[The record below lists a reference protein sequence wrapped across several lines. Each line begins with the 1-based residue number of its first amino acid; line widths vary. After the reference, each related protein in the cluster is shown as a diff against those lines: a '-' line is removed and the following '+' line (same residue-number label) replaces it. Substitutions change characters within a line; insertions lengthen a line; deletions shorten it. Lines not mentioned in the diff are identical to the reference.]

1 MFITIEENKR
11 LIRSHKGSLIMEQV
25 EENFYFIND
34 QKIPTEQNV
43 LFDKLEEKNIYEVIR
58 VQQGIPLFLEDHLER
73 FRASAAATGL
83 LLNDSDTALTKRIY
97 QLVSLNHIA
106 NKNIKLILNATK
118 GLLIFFTTSIYPPQD
133 YYLNGMHTTLLKL
146 ERTDPNVKI
155 LRKDYQQAVLAERK
169 KQQAH
174 EVLLVDQT
182 DHVTEGSRSNLFIVK
197 NNALYTSPAKNVLL
211 GIVRKKTL
219 ELCTKLNIEVREET
233 IAVSKL
239 SEIDGAFI
247 TGTGNNILP
256 IKSIGEVLLHS
267 TTNPIIKTL
276 MTEYENL
283 VETYINEHKP
293 VH

>member
-1 MFITIEENKR
+1 
-11 LIRSHKGSLIMEQV
+11 MEQV
-25 EENFYFIND
+25 EETFYFINN
-34 QKIPTEQNV
+34 QKIPTEQNTI
-43 LFDKLEEKNIYEVIR
+43 FDELDGKNIYEVIR
-58 VQQGIPLFLEDHLER
+58 VQQGVPLFLEDHLER

-83 LLNDSDTALTKRIY
+83 QLNDSDTVLTNRIY
-97 QLVSLNHIA
+97 HLVSLNHVI
-106 NKNIKLILNATK
+106 NKNIKIILNAKK

-146 ERTDPNVKI
+146 ERTDPNVKT

-197 NNALYTSPAKNVLL
+197 NNKLYTSPAKNVLL

-219 ELCTKLNIEVREET
+219 ELCTKLNFDVREET

-239 SEIDGAFI
+239 PEIDGAFI

-256 IKSIGEVLLHS
+256 IKSIGEVPLHS

-276 MTEYENL
+276 MTEYANL
-283 VETYINEHKP
+283 VETYIIEHQP
-293 VH
+293 AHL

>member
-1 MFITIEENKR
+1 
-11 LIRSHKGSLIMEQV
+11 MEQV
-25 EENFYFIND
+25 EETFYFINN
-34 QKIPTEQNV
+34 QKIPTEQNTI
-43 LFDKLEEKNIYEVIR
+43 FDELDGKNIYEVIR

-83 LLNDSDTALTKRIY
+83 HLNDSDTVLTNRIY
-97 QLVSLNHIA
+97 HLVSLNHVI
-106 NKNIKLILNATK
+106 NKNIKIILNAKK

-146 ERTDPNVKI
+146 ERTDPNVKT
-155 LRKDYQQAVLAERK
+155 LRTDYQRVVLAERK

-182 DHVTEGSRSNLFIVK
+182 DHVTEGSRSNLFIV
-197 NNALYTSPAKNVLL
+197 NNNKLYTSPAKNVLL

-219 ELCTKLNIEVREET
+219 ELCTKLNFDVREET

-239 SEIDGAFI
+239 PEIDGAFI

-256 IKSIGEVLLHS
+256 IKSIGEIPLHS

-276 MTEYENL
+276 MTEYANL
-283 VETYINEHKP
+283 VESYIIEHQP
-293 VH
+293 AHL

>member
-1 MFITIEENKR
+1 
-11 LIRSHKGSLIMEQV
+11 MEQV
-25 EENFYFIND
+25 EENFYFIDD
-34 QKIPTEQNV
+34 QKIPTEQNTI
-43 LFDKLEEKNIYEVIR
+43 FDELEGKNIYEVIR

-73 FRASAAATGL
+73 FRASAVATGL
-83 LLNDSDTALTKRIY
+83 TLNDSDTVLTNRIY
-97 QLVSLNHIA
+97 HLVSLNHVI
-106 NKNIKLILNATK
+106 NKNIKIILNAKK
-118 GLLIFFTTSIYPPQD
+118 GLLIFFTASIYPPQD

-146 ERTDPNVKI
+146 ERTDPNVKT

-197 NNALYTSPAKNVLL
+197 NNKLYTSPAKNVLL

-219 ELCTKLNIEVREET
+219 ELCTKLKIEVREET

-239 SEIDGAFI
+239 PEIDGAFI

-256 IKSIGEVLLHS
+256 IKSIGEVPLHS
-267 TTNPIIKTL
+267 TINPIIKTL
-276 MTEYENL
+276 MAEYAHL
-283 VETYINEHKP
+283 VETYILEHQ
-293 VH
+293 HTH

>member
-1 MFITIEENKR
+1 
-11 LIRSHKGSLIMEQV
+11 MEQV
-25 EENFYFIND
+25 EETFYFINN
-34 QKIPTEQNV
+34 QKIPTEQNTI
-43 LFDKLEEKNIYEVIR
+43 FDELDGKNIYEVIR
-58 VQQGIPLFLEDHLER
+58 VQQGVPLFLEDHLER

-83 LLNDSDTALTKRIY
+83 HLNDSDTVLTNRIY
-97 QLVSLNHIA
+97 HLVSLNHVI
-106 NKNIKLILNATK
+106 NKNIKIILNAKK

-146 ERTDPNVKI
+146 ERTDPNVKT
-155 LRKDYQQAVLAERK
+155 LRTDYQRVVLAERK

-182 DHVTEGSRSNLFIVK
+182 DHVTEGSRSNLFIV
-197 NNALYTSPAKNVLL
+197 NNNKLYTSPAKNVLL

-219 ELCTKLNIEVREET
+219 ELCTKLNFDVREET

-239 SEIDGAFI
+239 PEIDGAFI

-256 IKSIGEVLLHS
+256 IKSIGEIPLHS

-276 MTEYENL
+276 MTEYANL
-283 VETYINEHKP
+283 VESYIIEHQP
-293 VH
+293 AHL

>member
-1 MFITIEENKR
+1 
-11 LIRSHKGSLIMEQV
+11 MEQV

-34 QKIPTEQNV
+34 QKIPTEQNA
-43 LFDKLEEKNIYEVIR
+43 LFDELEGKNIYEVIR

-73 FRASAAATGL
+73 FRASAVATGL
-83 LLNDSDTALTKRIY
+83 QLNDSDTVLTKRIY
-97 QLVSLNHIA
+97 HLVSLNHVV

-146 ERTDPNVKI
+146 ERTDPNVKV
-155 LRKDYQQAVLAERK
+155 LRTDYQKAVLAERK
-169 KQQAH
+169 KQRAH

-197 NNALYTSPAKNVLL
+197 NNILYTSPAKNVLL

-219 ELCTKLNIEVREET
+219 ELCTNLNFTVREET

-239 SEIDGAFI
+239 PEIDGAFI

-256 IKSIGEVLLHS
+256 INSIGELPLHS
-267 TTNPIIKTL
+267 TTNSIIKTL
-276 MTEYENL
+276 MTEYAHL
-283 VETYINEHKP
+283 VETYIIEHQP
-293 VH
+293 THL

>member
-1 MFITIEENKR
+1 
-11 LIRSHKGSLIMEQV
+11 MEQV
-25 EENFYFIND
+25 EETFYFIDD
-34 QKIPTEQNV
+34 QKIPTEQNAI
-43 LFDKLEEKNIYEVIR
+43 FDELEEKNIYEVIR
-58 VQQGIPLFLEDHLER
+58 VQKGIPLFLEDHLER

-83 LLNDSDTALTKRIY
+83 LLNDSDIVLTKRIY
-97 QLVSLNHIA
+97 HLISLNHVV
-106 NKNIKLILNATK
+106 NKNIKLILNAKK
-118 GLLIFFTTSIYPPQD
+118 GLLVFFTTSIYPPQD

-197 NNALYTSPAKNVLL
+197 NNKLYTSPAKNVLL

-219 ELCTKLNIEVREET
+219 ELCIKLNFDVREET

-239 SEIDGAFI
+239 PEIDGAFI

-256 IKSIGEVLLHS
+256 IKSIGEVPLQS

-276 MTEYENL
+276 MTEYATL
-283 VETYINEHKP
+283 VETYIIEHQP
-293 VH
+293 AHL

>member
-1 MFITIEENKR
+1 
-11 LIRSHKGSLIMEQV
+11 MEQV
-25 EENFYFIND
+25 EETFYFIDN
-34 QKIPTEQNV
+34 QKIPTKQNAI
-43 LFDKLEEKNIYEVIR
+43 FDELDGKNIYEVIR

-83 LLNDSDTALTKRIY
+83 LLNDSDTVLTKRIY
-97 QLVSLNHIA
+97 HLVALNHVV
-106 NKNIKLILNATK
+106 NKNIKLILNNTK

-146 ERTDPNVKI
+146 ERTDPNVKT

-197 NNALYTSPAKNVLL
+197 NNKLYTSPAKNVLL

-219 ELCTKLNIEVREET
+219 ELCTKLKIEVREET

-239 SEIDGAFI
+239 PEIDGAFI

-256 IKSIGEVLLHS
+256 IKSIGEVPLHS

-276 MTEYENL
+276 MTEYAHL
-283 VETYINEHKP
+283 VETYILEHQP
-293 VH
+293 PH